1 MAKGKLI
8 QNGVHLKAHEYK
20 IVKLF
25 LEQGEDI
32 ELIPPSTIKGV
43 RMPDIVMQGV
53 PWEMKSPEGSGKYT
67 LKNAVQNASHQSQNI
82 IIDLRNSPIKEPVA
96 LRKLMHYFNLSR
108 RLKRM
113 IVISKKGEILDYSK

>member
-1 MAKGKLI
+1 MEKGKLI

-20 IVKLF
+20 TVKLF
-25 LEQGEDI
+25 LEQGYNI

-67 LKNAVQNASHQSQNI
+67 LKNAIQNASHQSQNI
-82 IIDLRNSPIKEPVA
+82 IIDLRNSPIQDPVA
-96 LRKLMHYFNLSR
+96 IRKLQHYFYLSR

-113 IVISKKGEILDYSK
+113 IVISKKSEILDYIK